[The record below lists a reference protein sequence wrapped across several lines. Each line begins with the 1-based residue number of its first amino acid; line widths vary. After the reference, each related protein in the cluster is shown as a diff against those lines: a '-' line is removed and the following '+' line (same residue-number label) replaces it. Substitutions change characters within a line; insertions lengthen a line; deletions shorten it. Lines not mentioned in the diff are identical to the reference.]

1 MSKVAHII
9 GNGDKVSLYEPSKG
23 IKIACNIPPFPVNNL
38 YATVIV
44 DFKMCRALHEGEVTI
59 NGSWLCGFRPKKYS
73 EMHPSWYMKFAP
85 QIKEFYT
92 TIPKYTNIKGNDN
105 LGQMYTNFNCG
116 HLATHWAANKLKA
129 DEIHLYGFDSL
140 FDWNMRSYT
149 DLVIDSDRGNSN
161 SHRLIDNWRPVWSGI
176 LKEFSNTQFVFY
188 HNHDKLK
195 IPKPENV
202 EIRVK

>member
-44 DFKMCRALHEGEVTI
+44 DFKMCRALHEGEVAI

-92 TIPKYTNIKGNDN
+92 TIPKYTNVTGKDN

-161 SHRLIDNWRPVWSGI
+161 NHRLIDNWRPVWSGI

-188 HNHDKLK
+188 HSHDKLK